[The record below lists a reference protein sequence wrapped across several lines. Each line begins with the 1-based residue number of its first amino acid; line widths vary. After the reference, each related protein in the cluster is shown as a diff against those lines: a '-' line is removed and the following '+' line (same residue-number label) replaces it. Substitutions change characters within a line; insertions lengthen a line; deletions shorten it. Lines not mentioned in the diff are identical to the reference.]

1 MKAVFAL
8 LLAGTVAFGV
18 ASEGC
23 GIHSAPIVVPTGPQP
38 PALVAAITPT
48 KEDGA
53 RALVLQSVR
62 NGRDL
67 GGLQGTK
74 GPIPLG
80 RFIRTGSL
88 SHATDSD
95 KQVLAD
101 HDVKLDIDLRTFWE
115 VVRSP
120 DKLSSDRRFHY
131 MNISLMG
138 AGLWDALYPSSR
150 GAMYV
155 RALADHQS
163 RFRSVY
169 RAMAQQKDGA
179 IVFHCAAGK
188 DRTGMV
194 AAILLSLAGVDREMI
209 VHNYAISA
217 RYLHP
222 TATEGAAEAEAI
234 DDSPPEAI
242 DMFLRALDAKYGGAR
257 AYLKKIGLSDTEI
270 KALTDRLGQ

>member
-8 LLAGTVAFGV
+8 LLSGTAVLGL

-23 GIHSAPIVVPTGPQP
+23 GVHAVPIVVPAAEA
-38 PALVAAITPT
+38 PAFAAAITPT
-48 KEDGA
+48 KVDGA

-67 GGLQGTK
+67 GGIPGK
-74 GPIPLG
+74 NGPIPLG
-80 RFIRTGSL
+80 RFFRTGSL

-120 DKLSSDRRFHY
+120 DRLSRDPRFHY
-131 MNISLMG
+131 LNISLMG

-150 GAMYV
+150 GEMYV

-163 RFRSVY
+163 RFRRVFH
-169 RAMAQQKDGA
+169 AMAQQKDGA

-194 AAILLSLAGVDREMI
+194 AAILLSLAGVDHDTI

-222 TATEGAAEAEAI
+222 TATEGAAQAEAI

-242 DMFLRALDAKYGGAR
+242 EMFLRALDSKYGGAR
-257 AYLKKIGLSDTEI
+257 AYLKRIGLSDADLE
-270 KALTDRLGQ
+270 ALTDRLGQ

>member
-8 LLAGTVAFGV
+8 LRQGTLVVGLASA
-18 ASEGC
+18 GC
-23 GIHSAPIVVPTGPQP
+23 GIHSARIVVPAAQA
-38 PALVAAITPT
+38 PAFAATITPT

-67 GGLQGTK
+67 GGMQGAK

-120 DKLSSDRRFHY
+120 DKLSRDERFHY

-163 RFRSVY
+163 RFHRVF

-194 AAILLSLAGVDREMI
+194 AAILLSLAGVDHDTI

-222 TATEGAAEAEAI
+222 TATEGAAQAEAI

-242 DMFLRALDAKYGGAR
+242 EMFLRALDSKYGGAR
-257 AYLKKIGLSDTEI
+257 AYLKMIGLSDAEI